1 MDEYVYSWD
10 YDNHDDDDNQPVIL
24 LGILHAIP
32 DIDTFLSLGFE
43 LGSHVL
49 NVLYYV
55 ILLFISVHIYAFS
68 FLSIYLYDMIC
79 RICRYNFYFYA
90 YKYIN
95 KCYIK
100 I

>member
-10 YDNHDDDDNQPVIL
+10 YDDHDDDDDQPVIL

-55 ILLFISVHIYAFS
+55 ILLFIILVHTYAFS
-68 FLSIYLYDMIC
+68 FLSIYMIW
-79 RICRYNFYFYA
+79 YA
-90 YKYIN
+90 AYVI
-95 KCYIK
+95 I
-100 I
+100 IFTSMHMHT